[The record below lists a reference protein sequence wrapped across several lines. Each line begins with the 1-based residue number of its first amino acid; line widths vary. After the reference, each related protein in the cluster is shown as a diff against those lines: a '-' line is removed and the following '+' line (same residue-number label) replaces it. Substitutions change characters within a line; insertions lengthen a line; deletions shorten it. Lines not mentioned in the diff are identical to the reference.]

1 MDANKNEKQKD
12 LKLMNWALKF
22 ASSAG
27 LVDILCCLVQYF
39 FDTSNL
45 VFAEI
50 A

>member
-27 LVDILCCLVQYF
+27 LVGISYI
-39 FDTSNL
+39 
-45 VFAEI
+45 VFPSSLHI
-50 A
+50 KSLLHL